1 MRVFVKSCCR
11 AIGMTLALV
20 WVPRIS
26 EAADHQVWLKLSI
39 DVPIFAPW
47 DDGRI
52 VFDAEQEEKFGK
64 RGFIDSETLAMI
76 KLEAC
81 PYFAIRLGDRF
92 VYERS
97 RGRGD
102 LVPEHRPTLDV
113 VLTTPEFL
121 TLKLD
126 SRTRFEYR
134 MIDGKDDHM
143 RYRERLRLKTEW
155 SVTRWK
161 ISPFVSEELFFSD
174 RQGGSAAN
182 AFVRNRAQI
191 GFCSSLFRRFQRW
204 FAIRITWSSTTGPN
218 PAGSR
223 SMSMDLNVPTSS
235 EALIFAVQ

>member
-191 GFCSSLFRRFQRW
+191 GLSFVPFPSL
-204 FAIRITWSSTTGPN
+204 
-218 PAGSR
+218 PALVCNTYYMVQHDWAESGWEPI
-223 SMSMDLNVPTSS
+223 NVYGL
-235 EALIFAVQ
+235 ECAYKF

>member
-1 MRVFVKSCCR
+1 M
-11 AIGMTLALV
+11 ILV
-20 WVPRIS
+20 LVCVPCIL
-26 EAADHQVWLKLSI
+26 EAADHHAWLKQSI
-39 DVPIFAPW
+39 DVPLFAAL
-47 DDGRI
+47 DGDRI
-52 VFDAEQEEKFGK
+52 VFGAEQEEKFGK

-134 MIDGKDDHM
+134 MIDGKDDQM
-143 RYRERLRLKTEW
+143 RYRERLRLRTGW

-174 RQGGSAAN
+174 KPRGSAAN

-191 GFCSSLFRRFQRW
+191 GFSLVPFPSLPAFGCSTYYMVQHDRNG
-204 FAIRITWSSTTGPN
+204 SSWGPIN
-218 PAGSR
+218 IYGFECAYK
-223 SMSMDLNVPTSS
+223 
-235 EALIFAVQ
+235 F

>member
-20 WVPRIS
+20 C
-26 EAADHQVWLKLSI
+26 
-39 DVPIFAPW
+39 APW

-191 GFCSSLFRRFQRW
+191 GFSFVPFPSL
-204 FAIRITWSSTTGPN
+204 
-218 PAGSR
+218 PALVCNTYYMVQHDWAESGWKPI
-223 SMSMDLNVPTSS
+223 NVYGF
-235 EALIFAVQ
+235 ECVYKF

>member
-1 MRVFVKSCCR
+1 MRVFGKSCCR

-20 WVPRIS
+20 CVPRMS
-26 EAADHQVWLKLSI
+26 EAADHQAWLKQSI
-39 DVPIFAPW
+39 DVPLFAPW

-52 VFDAEQEEKFGK
+52 VFGVEQEEKFGK

-76 KLEAC
+76 GLEAC

-97 RGRGD
+97 HGRGD

-113 VLTTPEFL
+113 VLTTPEFQ

-134 MIDGKDDHM
+134 MIDGKDDQM
-143 RYRERLRLKTEW
+143 RYRERLRLRTGW

-182 AFVRNRAQI
+182 AFVRNRAQV
-191 GFCSSLFRRFQRW
+191 GFSFVPFPSLPAFGCSTYYMVQHDRDESGW
-204 FAIRITWSSTTGPN
+204 EPI
-218 PAGSR
+218 
-223 SMSMDLNVPTSS
+223 NVYGF
-235 EALIFAVQ
+235 ECAYKF

>member
-47 DDGRI
+47 DDDRI

-64 RGFIDSETLAMI
+64 RGFIDSETLPMI

-126 SRTRFEYR
+126 SRTRFELHD
-134 MIDGKDDHM
+134 DGA
-143 RYRERLRLKTEW
+143 ET
-155 SVTRWK
+155 V
-161 ISPFVSEELFFSD
+161 V
-174 RQGGSAAN
+174 AAHDGD
-182 AFVRNRAQI
+182 AGLHSLAAVADFIGHAQH
-191 GFCSSLFRRFQRW
+191 SRF
-204 FAIRITWSSTTGPN
+204 
-218 PAGSR
+218 
-223 SMSMDLNVPTSS
+223 
-235 EALIFAVQ
+235 

>member
-126 SRTRFEYR
+126 SRTRFELHD
-134 MIDGKDDHM
+134 DGAESVVAVHDGDA
-143 RYRERLRLKTEW
+143 RLQV
-155 SVTRWK
+155 SGSGRWRGEGSSTWP
-161 ISPFVSEELFFSD
+161 IRPFRGSGSRFRFQAVRRRSS
-174 RQGGSAAN
+174 RQGS
-182 AFVRNRAQI
+182 
-191 GFCSSLFRRFQRW
+191 
-204 FAIRITWSSTTGPN
+204 
-218 PAGSR
+218 
-223 SMSMDLNVPTSS
+223 
-235 EALIFAVQ
+235 